1 MTTGYKLKVYKKD
14 RRCKNGLRLVNSYDY
29 KSYDDTAM
37 VHEVVHLKSTLYKA
51 SDGWEL
57 DVEPLTVEVKNLMTG
72 EMVTIRYED
81 RGTACDPSME
91 RYWSM

>member
-1 MTTGYKLKVYKKD
+1 MTQGYKLKVYKKD
-14 RRCKNGLRLVNSYDY
+14 RRRKDGLRLVNSYDY
-29 KSYDDTAM
+29 TSYNEAAM
-37 VHEVVHLKSTLYKA
+37 QGELADLRSRLYKS

-57 DVEPLTVEVKNLMTG
+57 VVEPLTVEVKSLMSG